1 MQMLTKFESKSNR
14 VKGIS
19 FHPSQP
25 LLAASLHNGN
35 VQLWNYQ
42 MGTLVGRLDE
52 HDGPVRGLGFHPFRD
67 LLVTGGDDY
76 KVRVWDTKAQNRKCL
91 YTLHGHLDYVRS
103 CQFHHEMPWILSA
116 SDDQTIRIWS
126 FSSRQC
132 IAILTGHNHYI
143 MCAQFHPKD
152 DLIVSASMDSTVRVW
167 DISGLRKKMTTAQ
180 PMSFEDQMQRANQ
193 GQADL
198 FGNTDAVVKYVL
210 EGHDRGVNWASFHP
224 TLPLIVSCGDDR
236 QIKLWRMSETKAWE
250 VDTCRGH
257 FNNVSAA
264 LFHPKQELILSVGE
278 DKTIR
283 VWEMARRTSV
293 STFRREND
301 RFWVLT
307 AHPEL
312 NLFAAG
318 HDSGL
323 IVFKLDRER
332 PAFSLH
338 ANTLFYI
345 RDKQV
350 RACDLNTN
358 QDSSIISVKKLGN
371 QFTNPRTLSY
381 NPAER
386 AVIVTSPSDNG
397 LYELVSL
404 PKDVGSGEVRDS
416 TSDGRRGSGAAAIFV
431 ARNRFAVLDKAAQTI
446 EIRDL
451 SNSITKSIKC
461 PVQTNDI
468 FYGGTGSLLLST
480 GAAVVLYDI
489 QQQKT
494 LAELST
500 PPVKYVVWN
509 NDGNMVA
516 LLSKHTIMIANK
528 MLAQSCLVH
537 ETIRIKSAAWDD
549 SGVLIYSTL
558 NHIKYSLPQGDNGI
572 IKTLDQPVY
581 LTRVKGKAIH
591 CLDRSAKPKTIQIDP
606 TEYRFKLALVRHNY
620 DEVLHIIRT
629 SNLVG
634 QSIIAYL
641 QKKGYPEIALHFVQD
656 KNTRFDLAIEC
667 GNLDVALETAQAIG
681 KEECWNRLAAQA
693 LKQGNHKVVEIAYQ
707 RTKNFD
713 RLSFLYLLTG
723 NQEKLGKML
732 KISEMRGDQMS
743 RFHNAL
749 YLGNVAARVATLKE
763 VGLYP
768 LAYATAK
775 SNGMDELAQ
784 EVLEESGL
792 SEEEAAS
799 VSVPVKASNLCPPAA
814 LPSAT
819 DANWPS
825 VGIVES
831 FFDRALNAA
840 ANGETLAAP
849 SGSGYAN
856 GADAGNAGLDEWS
869 AEDGAGAEAAAAEEV
884 EDAWDIAAEEPEVDA
899 SGVDANGEL
908 DDSGEAAGLADAGGE
923 AGEVRVGISESA
935 LWARNSPLAADHVA
949 AGSFETAMQLL
960 NRQVGAVDFTP
971 LKPLFLQIYSA
982 SKLYLPANASL
993 PPLAVHLRRNPEE
1006 SDPRSVLPVAVKS
1019 LQSITSTE
1027 LRAAYS
1033 AFNRAKFTECLEIF
1047 HSILSS
1053 LLLLVASN
1061 PAEENEIRELVIVC
1075 REYILGLSVETERKR
1090 VLETEP
1096 QNLKRQLELAAYFT
1110 HCRLQPQ
1117 HLILTLRQAMGTF
1130 SKAKNYATAA
1140 TFAKRVMDQSTDE
1153 KVLSSARQVLSASDR
1168 NPRDA
1173 IEIDYDHFSKFDI
1186 CAGSLTPIYQGQP
1199 AVEDPYTGAR
1209 YKPEFKGQLCRVSL
1223 VTEIGK
1229 AASGL
1234 RLSV

>member
-558 NHIKYSLPQGDNGI
+558 NHIKYSLPQGDN
-572 IKTLDQPVY
+572 V
-581 LTRVKGKAIH
+581 
-591 CLDRSAKPKTIQIDP
+591 S
-606 TEYRFKLALVRHNY
+606 
-620 DEVLHIIRT
+620 
-629 SNLVG
+629 S
-634 QSIIAYL
+634 
-641 QKKGYPEIALHFVQD
+641 
-656 KNTRFDLAIEC
+656 
-667 GNLDVALETAQAIG
+667 
-681 KEECWNRLAAQA
+681 
-693 LKQGNHKVVEIAYQ
+693 
-707 RTKNFD
+707 
-713 RLSFLYLLTG
+713 RLS
-723 NQEKLGKML
+723 
-732 KISEMRGDQMS
+732 IS
-743 RFHNAL
+743 
-749 YLGNVAARVATLKE
+749 
-763 VGLYP
+763 
-768 LAYATAK
+768 
-775 SNGMDELAQ
+775 
-784 EVLEESGL
+784 
-792 SEEEAAS
+792 
-799 VSVPVKASNLCPPAA
+799 
-814 LPSAT
+814 
-819 DANWPS
+819 
-825 VGIVES
+825 
-831 FFDRALNAA
+831 
-840 ANGETLAAP
+840 
-849 SGSGYAN
+849 
-856 GADAGNAGLDEWS
+856 
-869 AEDGAGAEAAAAEEV
+869 
-884 EDAWDIAAEEPEVDA
+884 
-899 SGVDANGEL
+899 
-908 DDSGEAAGLADAGGE
+908 
-923 AGEVRVGISESA
+923 
-935 LWARNSPLAADHVA
+935 
-949 AGSFETAMQLL
+949 
-960 NRQVGAVDFTP
+960 
-971 LKPLFLQIYSA
+971 
-982 SKLYLPANASL
+982 
-993 PPLAVHLRRNPEE
+993 
-1006 SDPRSVLPVAVKS
+1006 
-1019 LQSITSTE
+1019 
-1027 LRAAYS
+1027 
-1033 AFNRAKFTECLEIF
+1033 
-1047 HSILSS
+1047 
-1053 LLLLVASN
+1053 
-1061 PAEENEIRELVIVC
+1061 
-1075 REYILGLSVETERKR
+1075 
-1090 VLETEP
+1090 
-1096 QNLKRQLELAAYFT
+1096 
-1110 HCRLQPQ
+1110 
-1117 HLILTLRQAMGTF
+1117 
-1130 SKAKNYATAA
+1130 
-1140 TFAKRVMDQSTDE
+1140 QST
-1153 KVLSSARQVLSASDR
+1153 
-1168 NPRDA
+1168 
-1173 IEIDYDHFSKFDI
+1173 
-1186 CAGSLTPIYQGQP
+1186 
-1199 AVEDPYTGAR
+1199 
-1209 YKPEFKGQLCRVSL
+1209 
-1223 VTEIGK
+1223 
-1229 AASGL
+1229 
-1234 RLSV
+1234 

>member
-14 VKGIS
+14 VKGIA
-19 FHPSQP
+19 FHPRQP

-52 HDGPVRGLGFHPFRD
+52 HDGPVRGVAFHPFRD

-76 KVRVWDTKAQNRKCL
+76 KVRVWDTKVQNRKCL

-180 PMSFEDQMQRANQ
+180 PMSFEDQMQRANS

-236 QIKLWRMSETKAWE
+236 QLKLWRMSETKAWE

-257 FNNVSAA
+257 FNNVSSA
-264 LFHPKQELILSVGE
+264 LFHPKHELILSVGE

-283 VWEMARRTSV
+283 VWDMSKRTSV
-293 STFRREND
+293 QTFRREND

-338 ANTLFYI
+338 GNMLFYI
-345 RDKQV
+345 RDKHV
-350 RACDLNTN
+350 RACDLNTGA
-358 QDSSIISVKKLGN
+358 DSSVISVRKLGN
-371 QFTNPRTLSY
+371 QFTSPRTLSY

-386 AVIVTSPSDNG
+386 AVVITSPSDNG

-404 PKDVGSGEVRDS
+404 PRDLNSGEVRDS
-416 TSDGRRGSGAAAIFV
+416 ATDGRRGNGAAAIFI
-431 ARNRFAVLDKAAQTI
+431 ARNRFAVLDKTAQTI

-468 FYGGTGSLLLST
+468 FYGGTACLLLST
-480 GAAVVLYDI
+480 GSAVVLYDI

-494 LAELST
+494 LAEIAT

-528 MLAQSCLVH
+528 MLQQSALVH

-549 SGVLIYSTL
+549 TGVLVYSTL

-581 LTRVKGKAIH
+581 LTRVKGKVVH
-591 CLDRSAKPKTIQIDP
+591 CLDRSAKPKSIAIDP

-656 KNTRFDLAIEC
+656 KTTRFDLAIEC
-667 GNLDVALETAQAIG
+667 GNLDVALETAQAINRPD
-681 KEECWNRLAAQA
+681 CWNRLAQQA
-693 LKQGNHKVVEIAYQ
+693 LRQGNQKTVEICYQ
-707 RTKNFD
+707 KTKNFD
-713 RLSFLYLLTG
+713 RLSFLYLLNG
-723 NQEKLGKML
+723 NNEKLTKML

-749 YLGNVAARVATLKE
+749 YLGNITARVQTLRD

-768 LAYATAK
+768 LAYATAR
-775 SNGMDELAQ
+775 NAGLEDLAQ
-784 EVLEESGL
+784 EVLDAAGLTEED
-792 SEEEAAS
+792 AANIS
-799 VSVPVKASNLCPPAA
+799 IPKGTLMQPPPA
-814 LPSAT
+814 LPTAT
-819 DANWPS
+819 GENWPS

-840 ANGETLAAP
+840 ANGESVPGEA
-849 SGSGYAN
+849 YAN
-856 GADAGNAGLDEWS
+856 GADAGSRGLDEW
-869 AEDGAGAEAAAAEEV
+869 AADEGSMEESKDAEEA
-884 EDAWDIAAEEPEVDA
+884 EDAWDIAAEEPE
-899 SGVDANGEL
+899 
-908 DDSGEAAGLADAGGE
+908 AGPSEPIDAGGKLPAADAPQADE
-923 AGEVRVGISESA
+923 TGEITPGISEAA

-949 AGSFETAMQLL
+949 AGSFETAMNLL
-960 NRQVGAVDFTP
+960 NRQVGAVNFEP
-971 LKPLFLQIYSA
+971 LKALFLQSYSA
-982 SKLYLPANASL
+982 SKLYVQGNASMAPL
-993 PPLAVHLRRNPEE
+993 PVHLRR
-1006 SDPRSVLPVAVKS
+1006 DPAQTDLRSVLPVAVRS
-1019 LQSITSTE
+1019 LQSITSTD
-1027 LRAAYS
+1027 LKAAYS
-1033 AFNRAKFTECLEIF
+1033 AFNRAKFQDCLLIF
-1047 HSILSS
+1047 RTILHS
-1053 LLLLVASN
+1053 LLLTVAGSA
-1061 PAEENEIRELVIVC
+1061 AEENEIRELIIVC
-1075 REYILGLSVETERKR
+1075 REYIVGISVELERRR
-1090 VLETEP
+1090 VEKTEP
-1096 QNLKRQLELAAYFT
+1096 TNIKRQLELAAYFT
-1110 HCRLQPQ
+1110 HCRLQSS
-1117 HLILTLRQAMGTF
+1117 HVVLTLRQAMGNF
-1130 SKAKNYATAA
+1130 SKAKNYSTAA
-1140 TFAKRVMDQSTDE
+1140 TFAKRLSELSQDE
-1153 KVLSSARQVLSASDR
+1153 KVLASARQVLSLSDR

-1173 IEIDYDHFSKFDI
+1173 IEIDYDHFSQFEV
-1186 CAGSLTPIYQGQP
+1186 CPASLTPIYAGQP
-1199 AVEDPYTGAR
+1199 HVEDPYTGAR
-1209 YKPEFKGQLCRVSL
+1209 YKVEFKGTLDV
-1223 VTEIGK
+1223 VTEVTEVGK

-1234 RLSV
+1234 RLAA